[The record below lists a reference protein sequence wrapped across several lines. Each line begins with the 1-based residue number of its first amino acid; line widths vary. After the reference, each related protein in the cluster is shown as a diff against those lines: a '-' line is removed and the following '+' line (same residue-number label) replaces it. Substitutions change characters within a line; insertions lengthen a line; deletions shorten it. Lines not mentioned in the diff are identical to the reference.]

1 MTTAAVREPRAG
13 SAPDRAAGAPVP
25 CRVTKVV
32 RESPDCWTLT
42 LVPDDGTPRPAFLPG
57 QFNMLYAF
65 GVGEAPVSMSGPV
78 EDDRS
83 WVHTIRAVGSVTRAL
98 CALRRGDTVG
108 VRGPFGT
115 PWPVAD
121 AEGRDIVVIAGG
133 IGLAPLRP
141 ALYTLLAHRKR
152 YGRVVLLHGARTPN
166 DLLFRKELTA
176 WRGRFDLN
184 VSVTVD
190 RAHDEWLGHVG
201 LVTKLVRSAPFD
213 AGDAIAMICGPEIM
227 MRYAAAE
234 LAERGLAHD
243 RIYVSMERSMK
254 CGIGLCGHCQ
264 FGRDFV
270 CIDGPVFRLD
280 AVLRRLHL
288 REL

>member
-1 MTTAAVREPRAG
+1 MTTAVAHAPHGGPPSADDAG
-13 SAPDRAAGAPVP
+13 VPVA
-25 CRVTKVV
+25 CRVAKVA

-42 LVPDDGTPRPAFLPG
+42 LVPEGGGARPPFAAG

-65 GVGEAPVSMSGPV
+65 GVGEAPISMSGPV
-78 EDDRS
+78 EDATS
-83 WVHTIRAVGSVTRAL
+83 WIHTIRAVGSVTRAL
-98 CALRRGDTVG
+98 CALRRGATVG

-115 PWPVAD
+115 PWPVDD
-121 AEGRDIVVIAGG
+121 AEGRDVILIAGG

-141 ALYTLLAHRKR
+141 ALYSLLAHRRR
-152 YGRVVLLHGARTPN
+152 YGRVILLYGARTPE
-166 DLLFRKELTA
+166 DLLFRKELSS

-184 VSVTVD
+184 VSATVD

-201 LVTKLVRSAPFD
+201 VVTKLVRAARFD
-213 AGDAIAMICGPEIM
+213 PGDAIAMICGPEIM

-234 LAERGLAHD
+234 LSERGIARD

-264 FGRDFV
+264 FGGDFV
-270 CIDGPVFRLD
+270 CADGPVFRLD
-280 AVLRRLHL
+280 AVLPRLHL